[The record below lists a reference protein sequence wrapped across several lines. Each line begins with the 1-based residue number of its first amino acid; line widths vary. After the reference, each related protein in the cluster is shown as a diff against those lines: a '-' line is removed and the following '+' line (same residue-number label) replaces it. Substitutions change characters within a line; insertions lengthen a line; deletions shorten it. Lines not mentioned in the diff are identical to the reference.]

1 VTFYKL
7 RNAILL
13 LSGLFVFLLSAT
25 SGAFSQDS
33 AAPDALVAS
42 PDHYKLE
49 FENEF
54 VRVLRVHYGP
64 HDTSPMHVHPAP
76 GGVLVPLLEQ
86 NARLHGQD
94 GSAQEVHFKIGQ
106 ARWADSK
113 PGTDLSFQTTHWEE
127 NLSDQPFELIR
138 VEVKPGAVKA
148 AQTTELN
155 ELDPLIVDPQHYHLE
170 MENQFVKVIRCRI
183 PPHDRVAMHHHPVG
197 AVVIFMTDQNLRQT
211 AADGAASEAHNKNG
225 KAIWTEPT
233 THMGENMSELPYEYI
248 RVDIKAAVR

>member
-1 VTFYKL
+1 MKFQNI
-7 RNAILL
+7 RNVL
-13 LSGLFVFLLSAT
+13 FLL
-25 SGAFSQDS
+25 
-33 AAPDALVAS
+33 AAVLALAYFGTGIALAQNASVPDALLAS

-94 GSAQEVHFKIGQ
+94 GSAHEVHFKIGQ

-113 PGTDLSFQTTHWEE
+113 PATDLSFQTTHWEE

-138 VEVKPGAVKA
+138 VEVKPMK
-148 AQTTELN
+148 TTRSAPLN
-155 ELDPLIVDPQHYHLE
+155 KLDPLVVDPRHYHLE
-170 MENQFVKVIRCRI
+170 IENEFVKVIRCRI
-183 PPHDRVAMHHHPVG
+183 PPHDKVAMHHHPVG
-197 AVVIFMTDQNLRQT
+197 SVIIFMTDQNLQQT
-211 AADGAASEAHNKNG
+211 AADGTSFEAHNKKG
-225 KAIWTEPT
+225 KAIWTEPA
-233 THMGENMSELPYEYI
+233 THRGENVSDQPYEYI